1 MIVNF
6 PFFIEPQSFTNV
18 NAVLSLIIITVI
30 PALWLYF
37 REERKTYKG
46 EFDDRL
52 AEKNK
57 EIDELKQQL
66 KIERDY
72 IKEQDKENIKMILN
86 GNIVLEQLVKSI
98 ENIMKIS
105 SDNLNINNILKGLSE
120 ANQERLKTLLKH
132 LKVFDNV

>member
-1 MIVNF
+1 MILKHLIF
-6 PFFIEPQSFTNV
+6 LETQSFTNV

-37 REERKTYKG
+37 REERKTYKS
-46 EFDDRL
+46 EYEVRI

-57 EIDELKQQL
+57 QIEELKEDL
-66 KIERDY
+66 KAERDY

-132 LKVFDNV
+132 LKVFDNG

>member
-1 MIVNF
+1 MILKHLIF
-6 PFFIEPQSFTNV
+6 LETQSFTNV

-37 REERKTYKG
+37 REERKTYKS
-46 EFDDRL
+46 EYEVRI

-57 EIDELKQQL
+57 QIEELKEDL
-66 KIERDY
+66 KAERDY

-105 SDNLNINNILKGLSE
+105 SDNLNINNILKGLSK
-120 ANQERLKTLLKH
+120 LIK
-132 LKVFDNV
+132 NV